1 VGEKPADAARL
12 KLTNVSARLVSN
24 KLSIPPGQR
33 VKHEYQLFVG
43 PKQPPL
49 LAQYGTDGTTL
60 GDLVYFGWAIWGVVA
75 AFLTKVLHLF
85 YSLVGNYGIAIIM
98 LTVVVRLCMFPLS
111 RKQALSAQKMQEL
124 QPEMK
129 KINEKHK
136 GNNEA
141 RARAMQELWRKHN
154 YNPMGGCLLAFVQLP
169 IFIGLY
175 RALMIDV
182 ELRGAPLFSEAIRWC
197 SNLGAPD
204 MLFYWGN
211 WFPQFLFGETG
222 WLGPYFNVLPLITI
236 VLFLVQQK
244 MFMPPPTDEQ
254 SAMQQKI
261 MTYMMIF
268 MGVLF
273 YKVASGL
280 CLYFIASSLWGI
292 GERKLLPK
300 MIGKSAPSTAAAAAR
315 TPVVTATATTSGNG
329 AAMGATARKKHR
341 GRK

>member
-1 VGEKPADAARL
+1 
-12 KLTNVSARLVSN
+12 
-24 KLSIPPGQR
+24 
-33 VKHEYQLFVG
+33 
-43 PKQPPL
+43 
-49 LAQYGTDGTTL
+49 
-60 GDLVYFGWAIWGVVA
+60 VA
-75 AFLTKVLHLF
+75 TFLTKVLHAF
-85 YSLVGNYGIAIIM
+85 YAVVGNYGLAIIM

-129 KINEKHK
+129 KINEKFK
-136 GNNEA
+136 GNNEG
-141 RARAMQELWRKHN
+141 RARAMQELWKKHN

-197 SNLGAPD
+197 SDLSAPD

-211 WFPQFLFGETG
+211 WSPQALFGETG
-222 WLGPYFNVLPLITI
+222 WLGPYFNVLPLFT
-236 VLFLVQQK
+236 VALFLVQQR
-244 MFMPPPTDEQ
+244 MFMPPAADEQ
-254 SAMQQKI
+254 AAMQQKI
-261 MTYMMIF
+261 MTYMMVF
-268 MGVLF
+268 MGVMF

-300 MIGKSAPSTAAAAAR
+300 LIAKQSNSSATNPPTRNSPAL
-315 TPVVTATATTSGNG
+315 ATANGNG
-329 AAMGATARKKHR
+329 ASKTATARKKNR
-341 GRK
+341 PRK